1 MERRDDTPRVGGSRQ
16 FPKTVASVRAIGFGV
31 LLVGFALLIATAAQA
46 QNCDTQGLDAMTYRR
61 VLHERFAALYSP
73 RPGGVP
79 GTFASLDIKDA
90 EATFANAAVF
100 ESGAVLGV
108 KAHGGI
114 AEGILPFLDNQVVN
128 GKLGIDVQLNF
139 LGKGR
144 TALQYTNESCVVYK
158 AALIKATNDSI
169 LSAVEIRG
177 GYLRI
182 LKNVEID
189 RLTRKSAELKM
200 MIDTSIVQARKESL
214 TVERAKVDSLTRQV
228 RDREIPT
235 AGAQGDL
242 LRRKTAA
249 ARRAARSL
257 LAIRGYSFDWWSV
270 GYALSNTKF
279 RLFDPAAAF
288 VSQVKKRSYV
298 SQMAGLSYSRYTLT
312 SASGES
318 RFLSIGIHAGVAD
331 NLEKLTKVEL
341 TDTKN
346 FGPTPQERVG
356 TTKYT
361 AYQGVYEKDLHTATL
376 SADYYSFLLF
386 KNQGAIHLYPAV
398 TVQDKLHPTYAA
410 GVGFLVVARKEKEGV
425 LNAEL
430 YFNMTD
436 LTNSNDSE
444 HGFIGRSGLGLRFTF
459 PITFGPAE

>member
-1 MERRDDTPRVGGSRQ
+1 MRTITCR
-16 FPKTVASVRAIGFGV
+16 V
-31 LLVGFALLIATAAQA
+31 LLAGVALFWPIAGRA

-108 KAHGGI
+108 KARGGI
-114 AEGILPFLDNQVVN
+114 AEGILPFLDNQAVN
-128 GKLGIDVQLNF
+128 AKLGIDVQLNF
-139 LGKGR
+139 LGRGR
-144 TALQYTNESCVVYK
+144 TALQYTNESCVAYK
-158 AALIKATNDSI
+158 AALLKATNDSI
-169 LSAVEIRG
+169 LAAVEIGG

-189 RLTRKSAELKM
+189 RLTRKSADLKRI
-200 MIDTSIVQARKESL
+200 IDTSIVQARKESL
-214 TVERAKVDSLTRQV
+214 TVERAKVDTLTRQV
-228 RDREIPT
+228 RDREVPT
-235 AGAQGDL
+235 ASAQRDF

-257 LAIRGYSFDWWSV
+257 LAIRGYAFGWWSL

-279 RLFDPAAAF
+279 RLFDPSAAF
-288 VSQVKKRSYV
+288 ASQVKKRSYV
-298 SQMAGLSYSRYTLT
+298 SQTVGLSYSRYALT

-318 RFLSIGIHAGVAD
+318 RFLSIGIHGGVAD
-331 NLEKLTKVEL
+331 NLAKLTKVEL
-341 TDTKN
+341 TDMKN

-361 AYQGVYEKDLHTATL
+361 AYQGAYEKDLRTATL
-376 SADYYSFLLF
+376 SGDYYSFLLF

-398 TVQDKLHPTYAA
+398 TVEDKLHPTYAA
-410 GVGFLVVARKEKEGV
+410 GVGFLVVSRKDKEGV

-459 PITFGPAE
+459 PITFGPVE